1 MILLSD
7 NDLVIKLA
15 QCDLIDEALGTLESV
30 RTDCFV
36 LNTLKYSLRLNEP
49 DKSIQKYVGSVQA
62 FDRINE
68 LLESCKV
75 LTEAPLEFDLLE
87 HLNEIPNIDAGE
99 QALFLH
105 AKDNDSKSIDYRI
118 LTGDKKALRAIC
130 NYEQLDVFAFLR
142 TKIVCL
148 ESCMMDM
155 IDLVGFDHVNQKV
168 SAARHQVV
176 EKKYDT
182 VLRTAFGES
191 RNQEHCLECLRN
203 HASDIRWLLSY

>member
-15 QCDLIDEALGTLESV
+15 QCDLIDEALGSLEANRS
-30 RTDCFV
+30 DCFV
-36 LNTLKYSLRLNEP
+36 LNTMKYSLRLNEP
-49 DKSIQKYVGSVQA
+49 DKAIAKYVGSPQA

-68 LLESCKV
+68 LLESCSI
-75 LTEAPLEFDLLE
+75 LSAAPMQYDLLE
-87 HLNEIPNIDAGE
+87 HLNEIPNIDPGE

-105 AKDNDSKSIDYRI
+105 AKDNDTNSVDYRI

-130 NYEQLDVFAFLR
+130 NYDQLEAFEFLR

-148 ESCMMDM
+148 ETCMMDL
-155 IDLVGFDHVNQKV
+155 IDFVGFDYVNQKV
-168 SAARHQVV
+168 SAARPQVV
-176 EKKYDT
+176 EAKYDKI
-182 VLRTAFGES
+182 LRAAFGQG
-191 RNQEHCLECLRN
+191 RNIEHCLTCLRS